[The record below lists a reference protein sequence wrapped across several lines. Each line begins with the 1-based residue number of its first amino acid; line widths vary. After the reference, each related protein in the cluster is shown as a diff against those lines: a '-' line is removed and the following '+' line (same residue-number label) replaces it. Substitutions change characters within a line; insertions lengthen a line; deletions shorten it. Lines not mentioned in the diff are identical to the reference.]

1 MALTPIK
8 GQPGAFMD
16 SESGHTVNIRNFRG
30 SDRIILFEGRQSK
43 PLKLNPGEA
52 LALQKWSILVYPWTK
67 VILPSLT
74 AELSI
79 NNCIVAEGPLF
90 SVAESLERSED
101 DDLRER
107 LKVIEEKLGIVG
119 AESMEGVYPVTR
131 LKHLMDMKH
140 ELRAEIKGPDE
151 AFMPLRE
158 NLQIFSLRLC
168 GVFRAP
174 VLK

>member
-1 MALTPIK
+1 MTLTPVE
-8 GQPGAFMD
+8 GRPGAFRD
-16 SESGHTVNIRNFRG
+16 SESGYIINIREFSG
-30 SDRIILFEGRQSK
+30 SDRIISFEGRQSK
-43 PLKLNPGEA
+43 PLKLNPGES
-52 LALQKWSILVYPWTK
+52 LALQKWSILVYPWPK

-107 LKVIEEKLGIVG
+107 LKIVEEKLGIVG

-131 LKHLMDMKH
+131 LRHLMDMKH

-151 AFMPLRE
+151 DFLPLYE
-158 NLQIFSLRLC
+158 KLQIFSLRLC
-168 GVFRAP
+168 GVFRVP